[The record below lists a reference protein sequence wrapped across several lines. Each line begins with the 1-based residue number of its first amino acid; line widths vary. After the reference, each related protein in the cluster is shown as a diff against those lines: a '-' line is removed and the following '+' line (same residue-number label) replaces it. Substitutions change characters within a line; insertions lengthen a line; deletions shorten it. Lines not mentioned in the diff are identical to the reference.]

1 MDNDLRNRF
10 RGMSRPATPVSR
22 PARPASPVRPVAA
35 PRQQPKPTQP
45 SATPRPVATQRPQ
58 TPQAPQVGGKLGY
71 AAATPGKTNFS
82 STKKPTKKSK
92 KKLII
97 ISSIILAML
106 VSVGAFAYI
115 RRNEPGGAFR
125 LGSGEM
131 TPPPGNGIPNG
142 TIETERQKAA
152 ASGTIRLIASGDMIA
167 HDSVNANAKKPDNTY
182 DYAALMAGM
191 KPYFEKA
198 DIRFCN
204 QATPAGGESFGISG
218 YPVFNAP
225 VDFARGIEG
234 VGCNLINLGTNHTND
249 KGQGLID
256 ATVAAWDNREG
267 ILAVSGANRSL
278 GEQNQSR
285 TFTVKG
291 LKFAFL
297 SYTTYTNN
305 TAVTPHGINMYSDA
319 IATAQVAEAKKNA
332 DMVIVSMRWGT
343 EYSPDVNAQQ
353 DAIAQ
358 TLTNLGADVIIG
370 HGPHVLEPVKKQ
382 KSTDG
387 TKESTVWYSIGNF
400 LNTQVETEALIG
412 GFAVMDIDAAT
423 KKVTTTSFLPTYMH
437 YEWTAAEKRSN
448 NLMAR
453 KNLQM
458 IPLDQAADLMRKS
471 LLGTSVEAQ
480 TARVTG
486 ILNKFTE
493 VKILKSSE
501 Y

>member
-10 RGMSRPATPVSR
+10 RGMSRSTAPQRSTPIRTAPVLR
-22 PARPASPVRPVAA
+22 PANTTPRP
-35 PRQQPKPTQP
+35 QPPSKP
-45 SATPRPVATQRPQ
+45 SATVPTKPAT
-58 TPQAPQVGGKLGY
+58 PQVGGKLGY
-71 AAATPGKTNFS
+71 AAAHSGKSGFSTN
-82 STKKPTKKSK
+82 KKKKKSK

-97 ISSIILAML
+97 FSVLL
-106 VSVGAFAYI
+106 VLLLGGVGAFAYL

-125 LGSGEM
+125 LGSGEK
-131 TPPPGNGIPNG
+131 TPPPGDGVPNG

-152 ASGTIRLIASGDMIA
+152 VAGTIRLVATGDMIA
-167 HDSVNANAKKPDNTY
+167 HDSVNANAKKPDGTY
-182 DYAALMAGM
+182 DYAALMSGM

-204 QATPAGGESFGISG
+204 QATPAGGASFGISG

-225 VDFARGIEG
+225 IEFARGIEG
-234 VGCNLINLGTNHTND
+234 VGCNVINLGTNHTND

-267 ILAVSGANRSL
+267 ILAVAGANRSL

-285 TFTVKG
+285 IFTVKG

-305 TAVTPHGINMYSDA
+305 TSVTPHGINMYTDA

-332 DMVIVSMRWGT
+332 DFVIVSMRWGT
-343 EYSPDVNAQQ
+343 ERSPDINGTQE
-353 DAIAQ
+353 AIAQ

-370 HGPHVLEPVKKQ
+370 HGPHFLEPVKKL

-387 TKESTVWYSIGNF
+387 TKESTVWYSVGNF
-400 LNTQVETEALIG
+400 LNTQLEIEALIG

-423 KKVTTTSFLPTYMH
+423 KKVTNIAFMPTYMH
-437 YEWTAAEKRSN
+437 YDWTAADKRTSN
-448 NLMAR
+448 LPAR

-458 IPLDQAADLMRKS
+458 VPLDQAADLLGKS
-471 LLGTSVEAQ
+471 QLGTTVQAQ
-480 TARVTG
+480 TDRITA
-486 ILNKFTE
+486 ILNKYTE
-493 VKILKSSE
+493 VKILTSSQ